1 MRTTLHEA
9 TPAAKLIPLMWS
21 VAGTD
26 SGGGAGLAADQ
37 RAADAMGVHL
47 CGVVAAVTAQNSV
60 AVERVEAMP
69 ADLLDA
75 QMAALAEDMPPAAIK
90 TGLLG
95 SADNVR
101 CVARWVDHLRQRGA
115 VALVVDPVLRAST
128 GRDFADAA
136 VVDAY
141 REWLLPRASVLT
153 PNRREAAA
161 LLNVDEAPASAVPA
175 HAAALQALGAQA
187 VCITGGDADGAWV
200 HDWLASAQAYGWLGT
215 PRVATRHTHGTG
227 CTHASVLAAALAL
240 GFVAADA
247 AVLARM
253 QVLRAL
259 RSARAVGRGAGPVLA
274 GTSAGLVAHDLPC
287 LSFDDVSG
295 SPPVPAPGV
304 LSAPDPGVYAIVDS
318 AVRVE
323 AVLAAGAHTVQLRIK
338 TPANADARWHAWLRL
353 ELTAGIA
360 AAREHGVT
368 LYINDHW
375 RLALELG
382 AAAVHLGQE
391 DLAALTPADREVLGA
406 ARRRGLRLGV
416 SSHSLWE
423 LCRAA
428 AMRPDYIAC
437 GPVWPTETKRMS
449 WQPQGLHNLAWWAAN
464 APAPVVA
471 IGGILEPDQ
480 LAQAAQAGARGACV
494 VRGLGE
500 FPASALPGFLSAW
513 QSGLEARHAGNS
525 TRAPQLPRPSLRP
538 VSYSSAPTCTP
549 S

>member
-1 MRTTLHEA
+1 MNTAVHNA
-9 TPAAKLIPLMWS
+9 APAAKRAPVMWS

-47 CGVVAAVTAQNSV
+47 CGVVAAVTAQNSL

-69 ADLLDA
+69 TDLLDA

-101 CVARWVDHLRQRGA
+101 CVARWVDRLRQRGA

-128 GRDFADAA
+128 GRGFADAA

-153 PNRREAAA
+153 PNRREAAV
-161 LLNVDEAPASAVPA
+161 LLNADEVPASAVPA
-175 HAAALQALGAQA
+175 QAAALQALGVQA
-187 VCITGGDADGAWV
+187 VCITGGDAEGAWV
-200 HDWLASAQAYGWLGT
+200 HDWLASPQARGWLAT

-227 CTHASVLAAALAL
+227 CTHASALAAALAL

-259 RSARAVGRGAGPVLA
+259 RNARAVGSGAGPVRADAA
-274 GTSAGLVAHDLPC
+274 GGPIATDLPW
-287 LSFDDVSG
+287 LSFDDAPAA
-295 SPPVPAPGV
+295 PPVPAPGV

-318 AVRVE
+318 AARVE

-338 TPANADARWHAWLRL
+338 APADADKRWQARLRL
-353 ELTAGIA
+353 ELAAGIA
-360 AAREHGVT
+360 AARGQGIT

-375 RLALELG
+375 RPALELG

-391 DLAALTPADREVLGA
+391 DLAALTPLDRKALGE

-437 GPVWPTETKRMS
+437 GPVWPTETKRMP
-449 WQPQGLHNLAWWAAN
+449 WQPQGLHNLAWWAAH

-480 LAQAAQAGARGACV
+480 LAQAAQAGARGACL

-513 QSGLEARHAGNS
+513 QSGLAARHAGNS
-525 TRAPQLPRPSLRP
+525 PRAPQLPHPSLHP
-538 VSYSSAPTCTP
+538 VSYWSAPPRTP